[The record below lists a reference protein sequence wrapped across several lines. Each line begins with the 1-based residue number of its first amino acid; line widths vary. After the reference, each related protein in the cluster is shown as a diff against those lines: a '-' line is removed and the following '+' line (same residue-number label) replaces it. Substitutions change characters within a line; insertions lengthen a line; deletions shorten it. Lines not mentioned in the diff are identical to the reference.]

1 MSIFKLGDFSDSNIV
16 TRKKWTGSF
25 GGFGGGEIYKLLLFS
40 TVINND
46 SLYKRTSVK

>member
-25 GGFGGGEIYKLLLFS
+25 GGFGGGGDLQI
-40 TVINND
+40 
-46 SLYKRTSVK
+46 TSVLHCYQQRLAV